1 MSALQKNLVLFF
13 ATGCYSGFSPGAP
26 GTAGSV
32 IGVAL
37 FWFLYPLSF
46 PLYVLTVT
54 AFIFLS
60 IWCAARASAIFQ
72 KKDPSQVVID
82 EIAGYLVT
90 MAALPPTWGY
100 MIAGF
105 ILFRIMDIVKP
116 YPIRWI
122 DQNVAGGYGI
132 VLDDVLA
139 GVYANIILQIGHT
152 YLQAV

>member
-37 FWFLYPLSF
+37 FWLLSPLSF
-46 PLYVLTVT
+46 PLYIITVT
-54 AFIFLS
+54 AFIFLA
-60 IWCAARASAIFQ
+60 IWCASRASGIYQ

-100 MIAGF
+100 IIAGF
-105 ILFRIMDIVKP
+105 LLFRVMDIVKP

-122 DQNVAGGYGI
+122 DQNIAGGYGI

-139 GVYANIILQIGHT
+139 GVYANIILQIARAF
-152 YLQAV
+152 L

>member
-37 FWFLYPLSF
+37 FWFLSPLSF
-46 PLYVLTVT
+46 PLYIVTVT
-54 AFIFLS
+54 VFIFFA
-60 IWCAARASAIFQ
+60 IWCATRASAIFQ

-90 MAALPPTWGY
+90 MTALPPTWGY

-122 DQNVAGGYGI
+122 DQNIAGGYGI

-139 GVYANIILQIGHT
+139 GVFANIILQIGHA
-152 YLQAV
+152 YLQTV

>member
-1 MSALQKNLVLFF
+1 LRMSTLQNNLVLFF

-32 IGVAL
+32 IGVVL
-37 FWFLYPLSF
+37 FWVLASLSF
-46 PLYVLTVT
+46 PLYGLTVI

-60 IWCAARASAIFQ
+60 IWCAARASIIFQ
-72 KKDPSQVVID
+72 KKDPSQIVID

-90 MAALPPTWGY
+90 MSALPPTWGY
-100 MIAGF
+100 IIAGF

-122 DQNVAGGYGI
+122 DQNIAGGYGI

-139 GVYANIILQIGHT
+139 GVYANIILQIARAF
-152 YLQAV
+152 L

>member
-1 MSALQKNLVLFF
+1 MSTLQKNLVLFF

-32 IGVAL
+32 IGVVL
-37 FWFLYPLSF
+37 FWFLSPLTF
-46 PLYVLTVT
+46 PLYGLTVM

-60 IWCAARASAIFQ
+60 IWCAARASIIFQ
-72 KKDPSQVVID
+72 KKDPSQIVID

-90 MAALPPTWGY
+90 MSALPPTWGY
-100 MIAGF
+100 IIAGF

-122 DQNVAGGYGI
+122 DQNIAGGYGI

-139 GVYANIILQIGHT
+139 GVYANIILQIVRAF
-152 YLQAV
+152 L

>member
-1 MSALQKNLVLFF
+1 MGALQKNLVLFF
-13 ATGCYSGFSPGAP
+13 ASGCYSGFSPGAP
-26 GTAGSV
+26 GTTGSV

-37 FWFLYPLSF
+37 FWFLSSLSF
-46 PLYVLTVT
+46 PLYILTVT
-54 AFIFLS
+54 SFVFLS

-90 MAALPPTWGY
+90 MAAVPPTWGY
-100 MIAGF
+100 IVAGF
-105 ILFRIMDIVKP
+105 LLFRVLDIVKP

-139 GVYANIILQIGHT
+139 GVYANIILQIARAF
-152 YLQAV
+152 L

>member
-1 MSALQKNLVLFF
+1 MSTLQDKLVLFF

-37 FWFLYPLSF
+37 FWFLSPLSF
-46 PLYVLTVT
+46 PLYIITVT
-54 AFIFLS
+54 AFIFLA
-60 IWCAARASAIFQ
+60 IWCASRASGIFQ

-100 MIAGF
+100 IIAGF
-105 ILFRIMDIVKP
+105 LLFRVMDIVKP

-122 DQNVAGGYGI
+122 DQNIAGGCGI

-139 GVYANIILQIGHT
+139 GVYANIILQIARAF
-152 YLQAV
+152 L

>member
-1 MSALQKNLVLFF
+1 MSTLQKNLVLFF

-26 GTAGSV
+26 GTAGSA

-37 FWFLYPLSF
+37 FWFLSPLSF
-46 PLYVLTVT
+46 SLYVLTVI
-54 AFIFLS
+54 AFVFLS
-60 IWCAARASAIFQ
+60 IWCAARASVIFQ
-72 KKDPSQVVID
+72 KKDPPQVVMD

-90 MAALPPTWGY
+90 MAAVPLSWGY
-100 MIAGF
+100 VIAGF
-105 ILFRIMDIVKP
+105 ILFRIMDILKP

-139 GVYANIILQIGHT
+139 GVYANIILQIARAF
-152 YLQAV
+152 L

>member
-37 FWFLYPLSF
+37 FWLLSPLSF
-46 PLYVLTVT
+46 PLYIITVT
-54 AFIFLS
+54 AFIFLA
-60 IWCAARASAIFQ
+60 IWCASRAYGIFQ

-100 MIAGF
+100 IIAGF
-105 ILFRIMDIVKP
+105 LLFRVMDIVKP

-122 DQNVAGGYGI
+122 DQNIAGGYGI

-139 GVYANIILQIGHT
+139 GVYANIILQVARAF
-152 YLQAV
+152 L

>member
-1 MSALQKNLVLFF
+1 MSTLHNKLVVFF

-37 FWFLYPLSF
+37 FWFLSPLSF
-46 PLYVLTVT
+46 PLYAVTVI

-60 IWCAARASAIFQ
+60 IWCAARASVIFQ
-72 KKDPSQVVID
+72 TKDPSQVVID

-90 MAALPPTWGY
+90 MTALPPSWGY
-100 MIAGF
+100 IIAGF

-122 DQNVAGGYGI
+122 DQNIAGGYGI

-139 GVYANIILQIGHT
+139 GVYANIILQIARAF
-152 YLQAV
+152 L